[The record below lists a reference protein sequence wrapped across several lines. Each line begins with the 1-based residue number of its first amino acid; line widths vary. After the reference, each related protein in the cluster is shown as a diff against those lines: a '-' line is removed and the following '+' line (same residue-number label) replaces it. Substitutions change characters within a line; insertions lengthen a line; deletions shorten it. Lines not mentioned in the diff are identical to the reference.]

1 MRKKSIP
8 LVKKIILCVVVVGV
22 LIGYACLFLDTKKTI
37 VLSTEYAL
45 EEAIEK
51 DYQEREF
58 AELKSS
64 SGRLGR
70 KVKGVTIVTE
80 NGEEDFEFKD
90 SIDERIAHRLA
101 TQYLLA
107 QIHPLHPDTLN
118 TLLQDALKKQGFTI
132 PSGIVYA
139 HNGQKQYSDK
149 DSMAV
154 HRPFLYWSRTR
165 TLDVKRTVSVQV
177 WIGISPWHLFRN
189 VHSGAFWSLLMFGIV
204 TFWAILTWGKEDAT
218 KAKFGKML
226 LDKISRKVTIHGKE
240 CKLRNQE
247 FLLLLLFVEK
257 PNHTLSRNEIRCAF
271 WKDEQGT
278 DNRVSNLLSTLRN
291 ALKDFPECQIIANEE
306 DGYELAWTDTNEE
319 DVKSKNTGTSLGLVD
334 NQ

>member
-1 MRKKSIP
+1 MQKKCFP

-37 VLSTEYAL
+37 VRSAEYAL

-90 SIDERIAHRLA
+90 SIDERVAHRLA
-101 TQYLLA
+101 AQYLLA

-118 TLLQDALKKQGFTI
+118 ALLQDALKKQGFTN
-132 PSGIVYA
+132 PSGIVYT
-139 HNGQKQYSDK
+139 HHMQKQYSGN

-154 HRPFLYWSRTR
+154 HRPFLYWSRPR
-165 TLDVKRTVSVQV
+165 TLDVKRTVGVQAWV
-177 WIGISPWHLFRN
+177 SINPWHLFRN
-189 VHSGAFWSLLMFGIV
+189 IHSGAFWGLLMFGIV
-204 TFWAILTWGKEDAT
+204 AFWAILTWDKEDAT
-218 KAKFGKML
+218 KAKFGKMVF
-226 LDKISRKVTIHGKE
+226 DKINRKVTIHGKE

-247 FLLLLLFVEK
+247 YQLLLLFAEK
-257 PNHTLSRNEIRCAF
+257 PNHTLSRDEIRHAF

-291 ALKDFPECQIIANEE
+291 ALRDFPECQVMA
-306 DGYELAWTDTNEE
+306 DGEKDCR
-319 DVKSKNTGTSLGLVD
+319 LVWVE
-334 NQ
+334 QA

>member
-58 AELKSS
+58 AELKYS

-90 SIDERIAHRLA
+90 SIDERVAHRLA

-118 TLLQDALKKQGFTI
+118 ALLQDALKKQGFTN
-132 PSGIVYA
+132 PSGIVYT
-139 HNGQKQYSDK
+139 HNGQKQYSGN
-149 DSMAV
+149 DSVAV
-154 HRPFLYWSRTR
+154 YRPFLYWSRPR
-165 TLDVKRTVSVQV
+165 TLDVKRTVSVQAWV
-177 WIGISPWHLFRN
+177 SISPWHLFRN
-189 VHSGAFWSLLMFGIV
+189 IHSGAFWSLLMFGIV
-204 TFWAILTWGKEDAT
+204 AVWAILTWDKEDAT

-247 FLLLLLFVEK
+247 YQLLLLFVEK
-257 PNHTLSRNEIRCAF
+257 PNHTLSRNEIRRAF

-291 ALKDFPECQIIANEE
+291 ALKDFSECQIIANEE
-306 DGYELAWTDTNEE
+306 DGYELTWVDT
-319 DVKSKNTGTSLGLVD
+319 KYSF
-334 NQ
+334 

>member
-101 TQYLLA
+101 SQYLLA

-118 TLLQDALKKQGFTI
+118 ALLQDALKKQGFTN
-132 PSGIVYA
+132 PSGIVYT
-139 HNGQKQYSDK
+139 HNMQKQYSGN
-149 DSMAV
+149 DSVAV
-154 HRPFLYWSRTR
+154 YRPFLYWSRPR
-165 TLDVKRTVSVQV
+165 TLDVKRTVSVQAWV
-177 WIGISPWHLFRN
+177 SISPWHLFRN
-189 VHSGAFWSLLMFGIV
+189 IHSGAFWSLLMFGIV
-204 TFWAILTWGKEDAT
+204 ASWAIFTWDKEDAT
-218 KAKFGKML
+218 KAKFGKMVF
-226 LDKISRKVTIHGKE
+226 DKINRKVTIHGKE

-257 PNHTLSRNEIRCAF
+257 PNHTLSRNEIRSAF

-278 DNRVSNLLSTLRN
+278 DNRINNLLSTLRN

-306 DGYELAWTDTNEE
+306 DGYELVWVDT
-319 DVKSKNTGTSLGLVD
+319 KYSF
-334 NQ
+334 